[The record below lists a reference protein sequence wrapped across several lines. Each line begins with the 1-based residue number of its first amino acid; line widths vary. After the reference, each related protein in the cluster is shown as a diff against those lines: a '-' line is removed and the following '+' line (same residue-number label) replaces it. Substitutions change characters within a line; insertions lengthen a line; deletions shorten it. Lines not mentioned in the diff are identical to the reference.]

1 MYKSAKYEENS
12 KRFTVICKKDTLK
25 IKELNFIVETLE
37 KCLKLPRGSILV
49 EEVIHNCFILVCRI
63 SLKVQLQP
71 KICASKLKDLSDLKI
86 ESLIA
91 DDDKMEL
98 KIPLDCNTEVIMKIS
113 VCIPKEYSNL
123 NLS

>member
-49 EEVIHNCFILVCRI
+49 EEVIHNYFILVCRI

-71 KICASKLKDLSDLKI
+71 KIL
-86 ESLIA
+86 
-91 DDDKMEL
+91 
-98 KIPLDCNTEVIMKIS
+98 
-113 VCIPKEYSNL
+113 
-123 NLS
+123 